1 VTRPFGGASNHAPG
15 DDESFAVARARMV
28 ETQLRARGI
37 RAPGVLAAM
46 AVVPRQAFV
55 PFRLRDLAYADEALP
70 IEHGQTISQPF
81 IVGLMTELLAPEV
94 GTRVLDIGT
103 GSGYQAAVL
112 AAMGC
117 RVTSVERVPELAA
130 SARARLEALGFGDR
144 VEILIGDGS
153 AAGWGEAAGRG
164 EIAEPSEVA
173 RQGGAVGRGLAAEP
187 SETADWGRA
196 TGLSEAAE
204 RSRASGWGE
213 APWPRII
220 VAAAAPEVPEG
231 LLAQLADGGRLVI
244 PVGGRREQTL
254 VLVERDGPR
263 LRTTRH
269 GACVFVP
276 LIGEGGFR

>member
-1 VTRPFGGASNHAPG
+1 
-15 DDESFAVARARMV
+15 
-28 ETQLRARGI
+28 
-37 RAPGVLAAM
+37 
-46 AVVPRQAFV
+46 
-55 PFRLRDLAYADEALP
+55 
-70 IEHGQTISQPF
+70 
-81 IVGLMTELLAPEV
+81 MTELLAPEV

-153 AAGWGEAAGRG
+153 ASGRGEAAGLG
-164 EIAEPSEVA
+164 EIAESSEVA
-173 RQGGAVGRGLAAEP
+173 RQGGAVGRGLAAERRAGAREGGAVGRGLAAEP

-254 VLVERDGPR
+254 VLVERDGPH